1 MSRLTTTVP
10 QVEAM
15 PSLLPVGGE
24 GTLALAGHWR
34 ALQSQGARLRER
46 DILAMTFTV
55 AIVEPIQVRAVPLAA
70 LALVAAVLMP
80 ALPQLPLEGA
90 SGRILALQDLDGALI
105 VALLGP
111 PPPLQFG
118 RDPGS

>member
-1 MSRLTTTVP
+1 MTEP
-10 QVEAM
+10 I
-15 PSLLPVGGE
+15 
-24 GTLALAGHWR
+24 ALAGNWR
-34 ALQSQGARLRER
+34 ALQSQGTRLLKR
-46 DILAMTFTV
+46 DVLAMALAV

-80 ALPQLPLEGA
+80 ALPHLPLEGA